1 MADTEIDAGPA
12 ARPAKTGLST
22 DARWIVSTGMTIA
35 ALLVALVGMMFQ
47 QNAMLMQQYATI
59 NARIDDTNT
68 SISARIDDTNRRI
81 DDTNRRIDHVQ
92 TDMREMRSEIQTE
105 FREIRSEIQ
114 TEFREVRSEIREIRS
129 LLLQIIEERTA
140 PAD

>member
-1 MADTEIDAGPA
+1 MADAGPA
-12 ARPAKTGLST
+12 ARPAKTRLST
-22 DARWIVSTGMTIA
+22 DARWIVSTGMAVA
-35 ALLVALVGMMFQ
+35 ALLVAIVGMMFQ
-47 QNAMLMQQYATI
+47 QNAKLMQQYATI

-68 SISARIDDTNRRI
+68 SISARIDDTNASISARI

-105 FREIRSEIQ
+105 FRE
-114 TEFREVRSEIREIRS
+114 VRSEIREIRS
-129 LLLQIIEERTA
+129 LLLQVIERTA